1 MKNYQF
7 IPMPK
12 TLSEIK
18 KLSAYSE
25 DFEKAIGF
33 IKITQE
39 HTTAVVAAIEKLI
52 NAPPLKHSKP
62 NDLERL
68 AQVAQKYMPYFV
80 CGSFYEALQATA
92 NVCLSVAKQEREVQM
107 EAFQRVV
114 TPMKSWI
121 QEDYPRLMKDVK
133 KCYILKDK
141 MDRSM
146 ASVEARKTP
155 ERITKAKEARDKHQL
170 FFERVRNEVMR
181 YKAVHRHHMQC
192 LKVLMLKSYQFER
205 KAKNEFFEAF
215 VKCEAEINA
224 DAAALKESP
233 KYTTVEEMNSKQS
246 EKESEDGS
254 KKKKTSQRDSV
265 KSDKPD
271 QQEINLKKKKLEK
284 ELASIKMDKPKE
296 SDKPDEQKANI
307 KKKKLEEQ
315 IASIKL
321 DKPEKQ
327 TGNQKNNVEVNNKK
341 SKDTV
346 GKPEEIP

>member
-1 MKNYQF
+1 
-7 IPMPK
+7 MPK

-146 ASVEARKTP
+146 ASVEARKHP
-155 ERITKAKEARDKHQL
+155 
-170 FFERVRNEVMR
+170 NVMR

-254 KKKKTSQRDSV
+254 KKKKHHKEIVQVLVINGRATV
-265 KSDKPD
+265 KFSRPSKGDPFFP
-271 QQEINLKKKKLEK
+271 KKVT
-284 ELASIKMDKPKE
+284 PKALN
-296 SDKPDEQKANI
+296 SAK
-307 KKKKLEEQ
+307 
-315 IASIKL
+315 
-321 DKPEKQ
+321 
-327 TGNQKNNVEVNNKK
+327 
-341 SKDTV
+341 
-346 GKPEEIP
+346 